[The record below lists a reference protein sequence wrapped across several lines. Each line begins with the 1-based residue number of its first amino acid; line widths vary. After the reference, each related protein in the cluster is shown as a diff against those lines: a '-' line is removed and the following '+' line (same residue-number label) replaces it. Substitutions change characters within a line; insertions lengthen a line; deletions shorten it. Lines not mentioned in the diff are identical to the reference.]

1 MGVRTDAVAWLEMDS
16 GIQTGDRAHARVGGA
31 GVPWYLWVGVAAVTS
46 STVGGQWDLAWHRS
60 IGRDSFWTPAHVA
73 VYACGVMAAIVCL
86 WLAFVCTT
94 GRSNVGSIKVLGLR
108 APLGVF
114 IVGWGGVAMLT
125 SAPFDNWW
133 HNAYGVDVKVISPP
147 HMVLLVGMRAV
158 TVGTLVLILAAMNRA
173 RNGGELEQVR
183 RLRWMYLYMGGLAVG
198 DQMFFLEGYT
208 LDTSLHR
215 MTAYAAMAVA
225 LPVFFALLQRTS
237 GVKWAATISAAIYT
251 AFLMGEI
258 LIFPLFP
265 AQPRLGPVWFP
276 VTHLMPAKFPILI
289 IAPAVALDVLWQRA
303 NAWKPWK
310 IAALAGVLFVC
321 VLVAVEWPF
330 ASFLMTKASE
340 NRFFG
345 TMYFGFYS
353 RPDGFNRMRMFIPP
367 PHGVVIA
374 VEMMVAAICAAVSY
388 WVGERVGMWMREV
401 RR

>member
-1 MGVRTDAVAWLEMDS
+1 LLGAIAWLLMAS
-16 GIQTGDRAHARVGGA
+16 VAQSVVSAREGTT

-46 STVGGQWDLAWHRS
+46 STIGGQWDLAWHRS
-60 IGRDSFWTPAHVA
+60 IGRDSFWTPAHMA
-73 VYACGVMAAIVCL
+73 VYACGVMSAVVCL
-86 WLAFVCTT
+86 WLAYVCTT
-94 GRSNVGSIKVLGLR
+94 GRSSVGAIRVLGLR

-114 IVGWGGVAMLT
+114 LVGWGGVAMLT
-125 SAPFDNWW
+125 AAPFDNWW
-133 HNAYGVDVKVISPP
+133 HNAYGVDVKIVSPP
-147 HMVLLVGMRAV
+147 HILLLMGMRAV
-158 TVGTLVLILAAMNRA
+158 TVGTLVLILSAMNRA
-173 RNGGELEQVR
+173 GFAGEREQVR
-183 RLRWMYLYMGGLAVG
+183 RLRWMYLYLGGLAVG

-225 LPVFFALLQRTS
+225 LPVFFALLQQTS
-237 GVKWAATISAAIYT
+237 GVRWAATISAAVYM

-276 VTHLMPAKFPILI
+276 VTHLVPGKFPILI
-289 IAPAVALDVLWQRA
+289 IVPAVVLDLLWQRA
-303 NAWKPWK
+303 RAWKPWK
-310 IAALAGVLFVC
+310 IAVVAGVLFVC

-345 TMYFGFYS
+345 TMYFGFNS
-353 RPDGFNRMRMFIPP
+353 RPDGFNRMRVFIPP
-367 PHGVVIA
+367 PRGLAMA
-374 VEMMVAAICAAVSY
+374 VEMAVASICAAASY
-388 WVGERVGMWMREV
+388 WIGSRVGAWMREV